1 MRVKLF
7 SAVFLLHLLIITFF
21 VGIFPGQGQ
30 GQLEW
35 GTTYLI
41 VVRAD
46 GSALW
51 IIEQRILGLSNV
63 SRYTSA
69 EYLQEFTKN
78 ASELVDKA
86 WLALP
91 IGREMEA
98 KNFRVTATVSYTSS
112 GSSGTIKH
120 QFDWVGFAET
130 EGERLIIGDVFVEG
144 FFFLGDG
151 SLVLEYPR
159 EYHTVQVSPTPDEL
173 REDSQMI
180 TWHSVENLDFAQA
193 NIILEKEKEKET
205 SGTSNFVQ
213 EYPAVFFGS
222 IVLVGIGS
230 VSLWFILLR
239 NRRKH
244 VPSPLIS
251 LGVKDE
257 EEKVVALL
265 KAAKGPMYQ
274 STITKQLGFS
284 RSKTSKLL
292 ASMESKGI
300 VTRRKKGRDKVVAL
314 RK

>member
-1 MRVKLF
+1 MQMKLF
-7 SAVFLLHLLIITFF
+7 SVAFLVYLLIIMFSLGMFT
-21 VGIFPGQGQ
+21 GQGR

-41 VVRAD
+41 ATHAD
-46 GSALW
+46 GSASW

-63 SRYTSA
+63 SRYTSK
-69 EYLQEFTKN
+69 EYLQEFIKN
-78 ASELVDKA
+78 ASDLVDNA

-91 IGREMEA
+91 ISREMEA
-98 KNFRVTATVSYTSS
+98 NNFKVTATVSYTSS

-120 QFDWVGFAET
+120 QFDWIGFAKT
-130 EGERLIIGDVFVEG
+130 ESERLVIGDVFVEG
-144 FFFLGDG
+144 FFFLGNG

-159 EYHTVQVSPTPDEL
+159 EYHVIKVSPTPDEL
-173 REDSQMI
+173 MEDSQMI
-180 TWHSVENLDFAQA
+180 TWHSIENFDLTQA
-193 NIILEKEKEKET
+193 NVVLERET
-205 SGTSNFVQ
+205 PSTSNFVQ

-222 IVLVGIGS
+222 IALAGLSSVGLGY
-230 VSLWFILLR
+230 ILLR
-239 NRRKH
+239 NRRKRAS
-244 VPSPLIS
+244 SPLS
-251 LGVKDE
+251 LRIEDE

-265 KAAKGPMYQ
+265 KAAKGPVYQ

-300 VTRRKKGRDKVVAL
+300 VIRQKKGRDKIVVL